1 MRIALRVIP
10 KAGSDK
16 IDGPV
21 ETVDGQ
27 RLKVRVCAA
36 AEAGR
41 ANKAVIAL
49 LAKSW
54 GVPKSAL
61 EITHGETSRNKLL
74 LVHEQR
80 EKVED
85 WLSTRG
91 WVF

>member
-1 MRIALRVIP
+1 MRIALRVVP
-10 KAGSDK
+10 KAGCDK

-21 ETVDGQ
+21 QLVDGQ

-54 GVPKSAL
+54 GVAKSDL
-61 EITHGETSRNKLL
+61 EITHGETSRDKLL
-74 LVHEQR
+74 FVHKGGQ
-80 EKVED
+80 KISD
-85 WLSTRG
+85 WLKAQG
-91 WVF
+91 WTL